1 MDLDFIEFIERKS
14 RFKNNMRYMMTS
26 RQIEY
31 VPGKEGVGWEEGEI
45 DDIWSGPDKD
55 YIGRNFSPFKHNYA
69 YGISK
74 KDSMVSA
81 YRALNED
88 QASKDLAASILKDIE
103 KTVGKHDE
111 TEDFVEYVIEH
122 KGPPLALIIQA
133 FRNQEVH
140 EHMRVYCMWFFFKI
154 EAARFKRYN
163 DATMIVLP
171 VYLLSQLYTVG
182 WKRTLLLWSIG
193 ILASEGVSYQVPYP
207 FTGWSII
214 TYMIHGQMWNET
226 FSDRKLR
233 TVAGGITNLRG
244 LLINGVGGYGAY
256 LTGEALWNDPAPFL
270 QKSQKTGVHHGMHH
284 MGALLGFLLNRWT
297 R

>member
-1 MDLDFIEFIERKS
+1 M
-14 RFKNNMRYMMTS
+14 
-26 RQIEY
+26 
-31 VPGKEGVGWEEGEI
+31 
-45 DDIWSGPDKD
+45 
-55 YIGRNFSPFKHNYA
+55 
-69 YGISK
+69 
-74 KDSMVSA
+74 SA

-88 QASKDLAASILKDIE
+88 QASKDLAASILKDME
-103 KTVGKHDE
+103 RTVGKHDE

-182 WKRTLLLWSIG
+182 WKRTLLLWSLG
-193 ILASEGVSYQVPYP
+193 ILASEGVDYQVSYP

-244 LLINGVGGYGAY
+244 AHKRGGGLRSIPHRRGPVERPGPISPKVSENRGSSRNAPHGGVVRVSTEQVDAVKPIC
-256 LTGEALWNDPAPFL
+256 LA
-270 QKSQKTGVHHGMHH
+270 K
-284 MGALLGFLLNRWT
+284 
-297 R
+297 